1 MFSENE
7 ICDAREAFFSLED
20 DKPTLWDSDGP
31 GRTRVVV
38 LTTDDGRVC
47 IVSDPETVT
56 EYLDA

>member
-31 GRTRVVV
+31 EARMSSVIAR
-38 LTTDDGRVC
+38 RR
-47 IVSDPETVT
+47 P
-56 EYLDA
+56 